1 MRYTACAS
9 LRRNPRNSTRCEPA
23 APREAR
29 SVALPARSARSA
41 LSMPTRSVTSSRS
54 CQRMV
59 VTSKPPRS
67 LRLSTISRPL
77 VAAISS
83 LRCSSANRR
92 IWIAQA
98 STVSPG
104 INTER
109 SCARGCSSPVSSVE
123 KASLMSILR
132 APAASALFLV
142 DDLGAKV
149 AQLRLDD
156 ALILRTH
163 ADQQLLSRRTILEAG
178 VGVLP
183 EDLRLHHRDRRW
195 HLGRLQQVIDH
206 LHEPIVEILARIAEI
221 LVRLLEQRIQS
232 L

>member
-9 LRRNPRNSTRCEPA
+9 PRRKPRNSTRCEPA

-59 VTSKPPRS
+59 VTSNPPRS
-67 LRLSTISRPL
+67 LRVSTISLPL
-77 VAAISS
+77 VAAIS
-83 LRCSSANRR
+83 NRR
-92 IWIAQA
+92 CESAYKRTCTAQA
-98 STVSPG
+98 SRVSPG

-109 SCARGCSSPVSSVE
+109 SCASGLPTPSGS
-123 KASLMSILR
+123 KAV
-132 APAASALFLV
+132 ALFMSDPSAAKLLV
-142 DDLGAKV
+142 LGDLGAKV

-156 ALILRTH
+156 ARVLRAH
-163 ADQQLLSRRTILEAG
+163 ADQQLLPGRAVFQAR

-183 EDLRLHHRDRRW
+183 EHARLHQLDRRR
-195 HLGRLQQVIDH
+195 HLGRLQQMIDH
-206 LHEPIVEILARIAEI
+206 LDQPVVEVLARVAEI
-221 LVRLLEQRIQS
+221 LVRLLE
-232 L
+232 